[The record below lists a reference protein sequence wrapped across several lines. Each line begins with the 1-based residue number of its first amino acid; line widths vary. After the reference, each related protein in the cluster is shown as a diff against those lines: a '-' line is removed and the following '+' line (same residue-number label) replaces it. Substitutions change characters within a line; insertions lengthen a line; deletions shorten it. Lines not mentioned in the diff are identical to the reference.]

1 VQAIQADDWDVI
13 ATGGTTAYGYMKKT
27 VQLARQYAP
36 NALIM
41 IGGGALTAMP
51 RDIMGFC
58 PEIDLGGIGEGVVT
72 FPEVLKK
79 VDEGR
84 TRTGDW
90 SDVAGIIWRTAA
102 AEVRLNPERPL
113 MAEIDTLPFPAY
125 ELFPLDIYFKNSC
138 ILLSEEAMQAKRRL
152 DINMSYGCSLICRFC
167 FHLGLTRDMKYTNTQ
182 QVDGGDVVFNNDRNI
197 RWHSAEYVL
206 KQVKCMKERF
216 NVDFVSFLDE
226 NLMTMHVST
235 HKKWLFEIRDLWIK
249 AGLQPSCVRDRR
261 SIMVSAHI
269 HESKVIVPRIL
280 GSSGD
285 PSYDDA
291 CLATVSGADGSR
303 LAPVLARLTRA
314 EKSVRIREVATC

>member
-1 VQAIQADDWDVI
+1 MEAIQADDWDVI
-13 ATGGTTAYGYMKKT
+13 ATGGITTAYGYMKKT

-36 NALIM
+36 NALVM
-41 IGGGALTAMP
+41 MGGGALTAMP

-90 SDVAGIIWRTAA
+90 SDVAGIIWRSAGG
-102 AEVRLNPERPL
+102 EVRLNPERPL
-113 MAEIDTLPFPAY
+113 MADIDTLPYPAY

-167 FHLGLTRDMKYTNTQ
+167 FHLGLTGDMKYIDTQ

-197 RWHSAEYVL
+197 RWHSAEYVV
-206 KQVKCMKERF
+206 KQVRYMKERF
-216 NVDFVSFLDE
+216 NVDFVSFLTQE
-226 NLMTMHVST
+226 
-235 HKKWLFEIRDLWIK
+235 
-249 AGLQPSCVRDRR
+249 VR
-261 SIMVSAHI
+261 
-269 HESKVIVPRIL
+269 
-280 GSSGD
+280 
-285 PSYDDA
+285 
-291 CLATVSGADGSR
+291 
-303 LAPVLARLTRA
+303 
-314 EKSVRIREVATC
+314 VA